1 MENDQDQ
8 MELKSVEVFDPVQKR
23 HFSVF
28 VPGNFELIHNEEAL
42 EDDDEQMFTQVD
54 NSQEPATTWSQ
65 NETLALINIFS
76 LHKDKFKHFKMKKD
90 RWKLISR
97 ELSKI
102 GIDKL
107 PIKCEI
113 KWRNLLRTYRTYKTS
128 DRAQGKFEFYNEID
142 DIIAN
147 DPQYKNLFE
156 PIYTPISTEK
166 IIAKPTEIK
175 QLKQDD
181 MLDMSNFQVKR
192 KKCFSCKSD
201 KQKRHEERM
210 ALLKKKLELEERKV
224 VAFEDYIQFL
234 KSTHKSTS

>member
-23 HFSVF
+23 HYSVF
-28 VPGNFELIHNEEAL
+28 VPGNLEILHSEDNL
-42 EDDDEQMFTQVD
+42 EDEEEQTINHAD

-90 RWKLISR
+90 RWKLISK

-107 PIKCEI
+107 PVKCEI

-128 DRAQGKFEFYNEID
+128 DRAQGKFEFYNEIN

-156 PIYTPISTEK
+156 PIYTPIKNDK
-166 IIAKPTEIK
+166 IITKPTEIK
-175 QLKQDD
+175 QLKQDNTFD
-181 MLDMSNFQVKR
+181 ISNFQVKR
-192 KKCFSCKSD
+192 KRCFSCKSE

-224 VAFEDYIQFL
+224 VAFEDYIKFL
-234 KSTHKSTS
+234 KTTHKTT